1 MSFLPKLVCCF
12 LLAFSSAV
20 PARAHTATEWQQHLK
35 LSNFVNNPLK
45 LPEQPTLS
53 QLRHFGKVLNVTQRV
68 IPNEYEPLR
77 QNSYYDFHYPGLMIE
92 ALYLQTTPNTGGMIH
107 LIEVSNV
114 RWRLADGIRVGM
126 AENQVRQILGMPNKQ
141 TKRSLEY
148 DGQDSSATF
157 WLSHGRVQKVEFDYS
172 IN

>member
-53 QLRHFGKVLNVTQRV
+53 QLRHFGKVLNVTKRV

-77 QNSYYDFHYPGLMIE
+77 QNSYYDFHYPGLLTS
-92 ALYLQTTPNTGGMIH
+92 ALTP
-107 LIEVSNV
+107 E
-114 RWRLADGIRVGM
+114 
-126 AENQVRQILGMPNKQ
+126 
-141 TKRSLEY
+141 
-148 DGQDSSATF
+148 
-157 WLSHGRVQKVEFDYS
+157 
-172 IN
+172 